1 MGKEFL
7 HNTGGLIKFNSWE
20 KSRRWFQCNKKSLM
34 KYLTKFL
41 IAPTI
46 EKNHSF
52 RINLQVGGIREEC
65 G

>member
-1 MGKEFL
+1 
-7 HNTGGLIKFNSWE
+7 
-20 KSRRWFQCNKKSLM
+20 M

-52 RINLQVGGIREEC
+52 RINLQVGGIREEFGC
-65 G
+65 RARGSDVYHIYPRGPTER